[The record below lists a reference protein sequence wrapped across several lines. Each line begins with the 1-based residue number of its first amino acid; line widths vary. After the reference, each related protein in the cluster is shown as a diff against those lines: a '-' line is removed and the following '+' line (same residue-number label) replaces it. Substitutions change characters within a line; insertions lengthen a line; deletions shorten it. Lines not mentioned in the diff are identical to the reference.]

1 MRLSCKKL
9 QIGHW
14 CCKTDFSAMA
24 ATLGKAHFLDKSD
37 HIILQLESHFQQ
49 NLNERKSKCLLCSI
63 MHRRSHVFVF
73 LLLHLASFPR
83 CVAQCPSRTNTPAQQ
98 AVCSPA
104 YTVPSDGNTPRRSLP
119 HPSPGGI
126 SWNITSQSP
135 LSSLTQGCL
144 TRGDFLHYTCHELQ
158 F

>member
-24 ATLGKAHFLDKSD
+24 ATLGKAHFLGKSD

-63 MHRRSHVFVF
+63 MHQRSHVFVF

-83 CVAQCPSRTNTPAQQ
+83 CVAQCPSRTNPSTAGSMLSCIHCSLRWEHTTQISPTPIPWRDQLEYHF
-98 AVCSPA
+98 PKPPLL
-104 YTVPSDGNTPRRSLP
+104 TNTGMPNS
-119 HPSPGGI
+119 GGF
-126 SWNITSQSP
+126 SALH
-135 LSSLTQGCL
+135 LS
-144 TRGDFLHYTCHELQ
+144 
-158 F
+158 